1 MTYENHEDLLMDTV
15 LTLETVLA
23 GPDENDGA
31 LAAVTVPAPRR
42 PGPHDS
48 AIALPEPDEDDR
60 D

>member
-1 MTYENHEDLLMDTV
+1 MDTV

-23 GPDENDGA
+23 GPDENDDA
-31 LAAVTVPAPRR
+31 IAAVTVPAPRR